1 MTIRPVDKYHPE
13 PQSFKAVLKL
23 LNDICNAW
31 LHAIKMEIINLIN
44 HNTFILGKTPRKD
57 ELIMPVKYVKKA
69 KQTASGKLENLK
81 ACIVA
86 QGNMKKWRIKKTRAT
101 VQKWLQK
108 ERQENA

>member
-1 MTIRPVDKYHPE
+1 MQLPCPPMAIRPVDKYHPE

-86 QGNMKKWRIKKTRAT
+86 QGNMKK
-101 VQKWLQK
+101 
-108 ERQENA
+108 